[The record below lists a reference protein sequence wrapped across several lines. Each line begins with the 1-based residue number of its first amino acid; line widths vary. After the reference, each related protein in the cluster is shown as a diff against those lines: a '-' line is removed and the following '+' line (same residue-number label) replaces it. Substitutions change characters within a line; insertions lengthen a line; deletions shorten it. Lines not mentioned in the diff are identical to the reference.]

1 LINRTLSFT
10 TLFFLALLISLF
22 NSILVYGQDN
32 NKTNITGIKQDNA
45 SLTIPD
51 NEVSKDGSQKENK
64 NENIVREFI
73 KNVFDSKNASA
84 AADYIVENYI
94 QHNPFIP
101 TGREAFINFFTKFF
115 SLNPDSSQE
124 IKRIYTDG
132 DYVLVHHSSQSNN
145 TNNTESAIID
155 IYRLNNSGKIVE
167 HWDVIQQI
175 PPSSANNNTMFYR
188 N

>member
-1 LINRTLSFT
+1 M
-10 TLFFLALLISLF
+10 F

-32 NKTNITGIKQDNA
+32 NNITTITGIKQDNI
-45 SLTIPD
+45 SLNIPD
-51 NEVSKDGSQKENK
+51 TEVRQDRSQKENK
-64 NENIVREFI
+64 NENIVREFY
-73 KNVFDSKNASA
+73 KNVFDAKNASA

-94 QHNPFIP
+94 QHNPFVP

-115 SLNPDSSQE
+115 SMNPVSSSE
-124 IKRIYTDG
+124 IKRIYADG
-132 DYVLVHHSSQSNN
+132 DYVLVHHSSQS
-145 TNNTESAIID
+145 NNTESAIID

>member
-1 LINRTLSFT
+1 M
-10 TLFFLALLISLF
+10 F

-32 NKTNITGIKQDNA
+32 NNITTITGIKQDNI
-45 SLTIPD
+45 SLNIPD
-51 NEVSKDGSQKENK
+51 TEVSQDRSQKENK
-64 NENIVREFI
+64 NENIVREFY
-73 KNVFDSKNASA
+73 KNVFDAKNASA

-94 QHNPFIP
+94 QHNPFVP
-101 TGREAFINFFTKFF
+101 TGREAFTNFFTKFF
-115 SLNPDSSQE
+115 SMNPVSSSE
-124 IKRIYTDG
+124 IKRIYADG
-132 DYVLVHHSSQSNN
+132 DYVLVNHSSQS
-145 TNNTESAIID
+145 NNTESAIID